1 MTLEGANIF
10 FDATDYTIYT
20 MNSVTTGRYCV
31 VLPKNNNG
39 TYNMLVDLHMKNSF
53 DSINN
58 GSKTKEQLIE
68 EIKNEYSGVKTKYSD
83 GILVI
88 PMIDENLYASAILN
102 NDKQKMFDKV
112 KKIGAITSEI
122 YKKLTDSGIDKQKI
136 DQKIIIIIKNNDDI
150 KFVDWLKEQMPNF
163 VIGVNSSELQNTNN
177 VNPFMENNNP
187 FMPETP
193 VTTTPTNDNVFGSAP
208 ANNVANNDIFSTT
221 ASNNPTPT
229 NDIFSTTAPA
239 TNNVIENAPFQAN
252 AEVQQPVVEQSATG
266 GPITEIPNIFG
277 APTTQ
282 EPISVVNNQNLEQP
296 TQEPTPVQST
306 PLEATTTI
314 TPIAQPESTP
324 TTNPVEQN
332 TTTGSPEGIPEKKGS
347 KGFTNLIILIVVLV
361 GVTFISIELGKF
373 LYNTYGV

>member
-20 MNSVTTGRYCV
+20 MNSVTTGQYCV
-31 VLPKNNNG
+31 VLPKKNNG
-39 TYNMLVDLHMKNSF
+39 TYNMLVDIHMKNAF

-68 EIKNEYSGVKTKYSD
+68 EIKNEYNGVKTKYSD

-88 PMIDENLYASAILN
+88 PMIDENLYASAIAN
-102 NDKQKMFDKV
+102 NDKQKMIDKV

-122 YKKLTDSGIDKQKI
+122 YKKLTDTGIDKQKI

-163 VIGVNSSELQNTNN
+163 VISVNSSELQNTNN
-177 VNPFMENNNP
+177 VNPFMENSNP

-193 VTTTPTNDNVFGSAP
+193 VTVTPTNDNIFGSAP
-208 ANNVANNDIFSTT
+208 VNNTPNNDIFSAPAET
-221 ASNNPTPT
+221 NPAPT
-229 NDIFSTTAPA
+229 NDIFSNPAPA
-239 TNNVIENAPFQAN
+239 TNNVVGAAPFQAN
-252 AEVQQPVVEQSATG
+252 TEVQQPTVEQNAPVGT
-266 GPITEIPNIFG
+266 TVDNNIFG
-277 APTTQ
+277 TPVTQ
-282 EPISVVNNQNLEQP
+282 EPTPAVNNPVPAQQP
-296 TQEPTPVQST
+296 QEPTPVQNT

-314 TPIAQPESTP
+314 TP
-324 TTNPVEQN
+324 VEQPAPVATEVPTEN
-332 TTTGSPEGIPEKKGS
+332 IPEKKGS
-347 KGFTNLIILIVVLV
+347 KGFTNLIILVVVLV

>member
-1 MTLEGANIF
+1 MTIEGANIF
-10 FDATDYTIYT
+10 FDTTDYAIYT
-20 MNSVTTGRYCV
+20 VNSVTTGRYCV

-39 TYNMLVDLHMKNSF
+39 TYNMLVDLHMKNTF
-53 DSINN
+53 DSLSN
-58 GSKTKEQLIE
+58 GSKTKEQLIG
-68 EIKNEYSGVKTKYSD
+68 EIKNEYTGVKTKYND

-88 PMIDENLYASAILN
+88 PMIDENLYTSAIVN

-163 VIGVNSSELQNTNN
+163 VIGVNLSELQAVNTA
-177 VNPFMENNNP
+177 NPFMENSNP

-193 VTTTPTNDNVFGSAP
+193 APAANDSIFGQATANTSASNDIFKAPPVTTVAEPTVINQAP
-208 ANNVANNDIFSTT
+208 ANDIF
-221 ASNNPTPT
+221 ASP
-229 NDIFSTTAPA
+229 APA
-239 TNNVIENAPFQAN
+239 VNESVNNAPFQA
-252 AEVQQPVVEQSATG
+252 APEVQQP
-266 GPITEIPNIFG
+266 ITEPNVSAQQPVEGANIFG
-277 APTTQ
+277 TPTAPVENVENNPAP
-282 EPISVVNNQNLEQP
+282 EPVTP
-296 TQEPTPVQST
+296 APAPVQST

-314 TPIAQPESTP
+314 TPVQSTEQAAAP
-324 TTNPVEQN
+324 TENAEN
-332 TTTGSPEGIPEKKGS
+332 IPAKKGS
-347 KGFTNLIILIVVLV
+347 KGFTNLLILLVVLV

>member
-10 FDATDYTIYT
+10 FDTTDYTIYT
-20 MNSVTTGRYCV
+20 MNSVTTGQYCV
-31 VLPKNNNG
+31 VLPKNNSG
-39 TYNMLVDLHMKNSF
+39 TYNMLVDLHMKNAF

-88 PMIDENLYASAILN
+88 PMIDENLYASAISN

-136 DQKIIIIIKNNDDI
+136 DQKIIIITKNDNDI

-163 VIGVNSSELQNTNN
+163 VIGVNSSELQSTNN

-193 VTTTPTNDNVFGSAP
+193 VTTTPINDNIFGSAP
-208 ANNVANNDIFSTT
+208 VNNSNNNDIFSTT
-221 ASNNPTPT
+221 AENNPTPT
-229 NDIFSTTAPA
+229 NDIFSTTAPT
-239 TNNVIENAPFQAN
+239 TNNIVETAPFQAN
-252 AEVQQPVVEQSATG
+252 QEVQQSVVEQSAPVVDNTNVFG
-266 GPITEIPNIFG
+266 TPITQES
-277 APTTQ
+277 AP
-282 EPISVVNNQNLEQP
+282 VVNNPTPAQP
-296 TQEPTPVQST
+296 LQEPTPVQSI

-314 TPIAQPESTP
+314 TPVGQPE
-324 TTNPVEQN
+324 
-332 TTTGSPEGIPEKKGS
+332 TTTGTTETTAPTGSTESIPEKKGS
-347 KGFTNLIILIVVLV
+347 KGFTNLIILVVVLV

>member
-1 MTLEGANIF
+1 MILEGANIF
-10 FDATDYTIYT
+10 FDFTDYTIYT
-20 MNSVTTGRYCV
+20 MNSVTTGQYCV

-39 TYNMLVDLHMKNSF
+39 TYNMLVDLHMKNAF
-53 DSINN
+53 DGISN

-88 PMIDENLYASAILN
+88 PMLDEILYASAILN

-122 YKKLTDSGIDKQKI
+122 YKKLTDGGIDKQKI

-163 VIGVNSSELQNTNN
+163 VIGINSSELQPINN
-177 VNPFMENNNP
+177 VNPFMENSNP

-193 VTTTPTNDNVFGSAP
+193 VASTTDSIFGNESVTNST
-208 ANNVANNDIFSTT
+208 ANNTFSTPEAT
-221 ASNNPTPT
+221 VETPT
-229 NDIFSTTAPA
+229 NDIFATPAPA
-239 TNNVIENAPFQAN
+239 VNNALENAPFQAN
-252 AEVQQPVVEQSATG
+252 IEVQQPVIEQSAPVGSTN
-266 GPITEIPNIFG
+266 ESLNVFG
-277 APTTQ
+277 TKVA
-282 EPISVVNNQNLEQP
+282 EPVVNNVTTEQP
-296 TQEPTPVQST
+296 TQGPTPVQST
-306 PLEATTTI
+306 PLEATITI
-314 TPIAQPESTP
+314 APIAQPEATTSTP
-324 TTNPVEQN
+324 ETTPTAASTE
-332 TTTGSPEGIPEKKGS
+332 SIPEKKGS
-347 KGFTNLIILIVVLV
+347 KGFTNLIILVIVLV

>member
-10 FDATDYTIYT
+10 FDTTDYTIYT
-20 MNSVTTGRYCV
+20 MNSVTTGQYCV

-39 TYNMLVDLHMKNSF
+39 TYNMLVDLHMKNAF

-68 EIKNEYSGVKTKYSD
+68 EIKNEYNGVKTKYSD

-88 PMIDENLYASAILN
+88 PMIDENLYASAISN

-136 DQKIIIIIKNNDDI
+136 DQKIIIITKNDNDI

-163 VIGVNSSELQNTNN
+163 VIGVNSSELQSTNN

-193 VTTTPTNDNVFGSAP
+193 VTTTPINDNIFGSAP
-208 ANNVANNDIFSTT
+208 VNNSNNNDIFSTT
-221 ASNNPTPT
+221 AENNPTPT
-229 NDIFSTTAPA
+229 NDIFSTTAPT
-239 TNNVIENAPFQAN
+239 TNNIVETAPFQAN
-252 AEVQQPVVEQSATG
+252 QEVQQSVVEQSAPVESTVDS
-266 GPITEIPNIFG
+266 TNIFG
-277 APTTQ
+277 TPTTQ
-282 EPISVVNNQNLEQP
+282 EPEQVVNDPAPVQA

-314 TPIAQPESTP
+314 TPVEQTEQVITDA
-324 TTNPVEQN
+324 PVEN
-332 TTTGSPEGIPEKKGS
+332 IPEKKGS
-347 KGFTNLIILIVVLV
+347 KGFTNLIILVVVLV

-373 LYNTYGV
+373 LYNTYGA

>member
-20 MNSVTTGRYCV
+20 MNSMTTGQYCV

-39 TYNMLVDLHMKNSF
+39 TYNMLVDLHMKNAF

-68 EIKNEYSGVKTKYSD
+68 EIKNEYSGVKTKYND

-136 DQKIIIIIKNNDDI
+136 DQKIIIIVKNNDDI

-187 FMPETP
+187 FMSETSAP
-193 VTTTPTNDNVFGSAP
+193 TASTNDNIFGSAP
-208 ANNVANNDIFSTT
+208 VNNSANNDIFSTP
-221 ASNNPTPT
+221 AANNPTPT
-229 NDIFSTTAPA
+229 NDIFSTPAPS
-239 TNNVIENAPFQAN
+239 TNNVVENAPFQAN
-252 AEVQQPVVEQSATG
+252 QEVQQPAVEQSA
-266 GPITEIPNIFG
+266 PIEPTVDNTNIFG
-277 APTTQ
+277 TATAQ
-282 EPISVVNNQNLEQP
+282 EPTPVVNNQEPVQP
-296 TQEPTPVQST
+296 AQEPVPVQST

-314 TPIAQPESTP
+314 A
-324 TTNPVEQN
+324 PVEQQQPVATEAPVEN
-332 TTTGSPEGIPEKKGS
+332 IPEKKGS
-347 KGFTNLIILIVVLV
+347 KGFTNLIILVVVLV
-361 GVTFISIELGKF
+361 GVTLISIELGKF

>member
-10 FDATDYTIYT
+10 FDTTDYTIYT
-20 MNSVTTGRYCV
+20 MNSVTTGQYCV

-39 TYNMLVDLHMKNSF
+39 TYNMLVDLHMKNAF

-68 EIKNEYSGVKTKYSD
+68 EIKNEYSGVKNKYSD

-88 PMIDENLYASAILN
+88 PMIDENLYASAISN

-136 DQKIIIIIKNNDDI
+136 DQKIIIITKNDNDI

-163 VIGVNSSELQNTNN
+163 VIGVNSSELESTNN

-193 VTTTPTNDNVFGSAP
+193 VTPTPTNDNIFGSAP
-208 ANNVANNDIFSTT
+208 VNNSTNNDIFSTS
-221 ASNNPTPT
+221 AENNPTPT
-229 NDIFSTTAPA
+229 NDIFSTPAPA
-239 TNNVIENAPFQAN
+239 TNNVVETASFQTN
-252 AEVQQPVVEQSATG
+252 TEVQQPVVQQNAPAVDNT
-266 GPITEIPNIFG
+266 NIFG

-282 EPISVVNNQNLEQP
+282 EPVTLVNNPAPVQP

-314 TPIAQPESTP
+314 A
-324 TTNPVEQN
+324 PVEQTEPIATDAPVEN
-332 TTTGSPEGIPEKKGS
+332 IPEKKGS
-347 KGFTNLIILIVVLV
+347 KGFTNLIILVAVLV